1 MRIKPES
8 NSSEMSTAKRSQTL
22 QPGTLILKHS
32 RLLLKVKEMV
42 KHLVQK
48 MQLSSLPTLPELLS
62 SKDSSLVLMPN
73 LLPLIPLRQQKKSP
87 ELKPKPRE
95 LLIKKSKTLDLP
107 LNREIEKSRTERR
120 TENNLKTKLP
130 MLPF

>member
-1 MRIKPES
+1 
-8 NSSEMSTAKRSQTL
+8 
-22 QPGTLILKHS
+22 
-32 RLLLKVKEMV
+32 MV

-73 LLPLIPLRQQKKSP
+73 LLPLIPLRQQKKPP

-95 LLIKKSKTLDLP
+95 SLIKRKKTLDLP
-107 LNREIEKSRTERR
+107 LNREIEISMTERR
-120 TENNLKTKLP
+120 TENNLKTKLKR
-130 MLPF
+130 LPFKSQKAMSNLVKF